1 MSTQFQLRRGNTT
14 SISTFTGAIGEVIF
28 DTTQNTLVV
37 QDGTTPG
44 GHYIA
49 NKDYSNTVFVQAN
62 SAFSAANSASS
73 YANGAF
79 LQANA
84 AYAAQNTTG
93 VYANNAWT
101 TANTKVSKSGDT
113 MTGNLNITTATVLAG
128 NVQIQNQLYT
138 GYAAGLSTYLPNLI
152 AQFTGTSSNYVQ
164 VNIENINQY
173 GSGDYVVTADV
184 GNDTTFYV
192 DFGIQGSQNYDSVNA
207 SAFFPLDGY
216 VYAQGNTGQLGGNLI
231 VGTTSSTS
239 GLQTKIISGG
249 SNTNNIVATFDS
261 KNTTVYGN
269 LIVQSTNVLSAM
281 QTTGTYANTALQYAN
296 SAGSY
301 ANSAHLAQNTTGVYA
316 NTALQY
322 ANSAG
327 SYANS
332 AYAAANNVAPQI
344 QPAFNQA
351 NAAYI
356 QANSA
361 YLAQNST
368 GNYANSAYAAANGA
382 YANANAAFVT
392 ANSKVSKSGDTMTGT
407 LIINTGSTQSIN
419 TTGPVY
425 VGSDLTVTGNINLTG
440 SSTTYS
446 SNIAVVQDAMIYLA
460 ANNTGDAVDI
470 GFYGHFVGNGSSS
483 FSHYQH
489 TGFARDYNDK
499 KWKLFSNVPEPSAS
513 NSYID
518 FTYAIYDTL
527 KVGTIEAVTAN
538 INNYDLF
545 AYATNAYNQANAAY
559 LSQNTTG
566 VYANTALQY
575 ANSAGSYA
583 NSAYLASNGSASY
596 ANSTFQTITN
606 TNIIGTYANT
616 ALQYA
621 NSAGSYANSAYA
633 AANNV
638 TPQIQPAFNQ
648 ANASYNQANTA
659 TQYAQSAGSYAN
671 TALQYANSAGSYA
684 NSAYALANAS
694 ASFAN
699 STFQTITNTN
709 IIGTYANGAYAQANA
724 EKFA

>member
-261 KNTTVYGN
+261 KNTTLYGN
-269 LIVQSTNVLSAM
+269 LIVQNTNVLSAM

-301 ANSAHLAQNTTGVYA
+301 ANSAYSQANTGITLAQSSFDAANASIIYTDNAIANLVNSAPVTLDTLNELAAAMANDPDFAATITNELALKA
-316 NTALQY
+316 NTADL
-322 ANSAG
+322 AE
-327 SYANS
+327 
-332 AYAAANNVAPQI
+332 VAFTGDYGDLINKPSI
-344 QPAFNQA
+344 PA
-351 NAAYI
+351 
-356 QANSA
+356 S
-361 YLAQNST
+361 LL
-368 GNYANSAYAAANGA
+368 
-382 YANANAAFVT
+382 
-392 ANSKVSKSGDTMTGT
+392 D
-407 LIINTGSTQSIN
+407 LSIN
-419 TTGPVY
+419 DGTTGQV
-425 VGSDLTVTGNINLTG
+425 LTT
-440 SSTTYS
+440 
-446 SNIAVVQDAMIYLA
+446 
-460 ANNTGDAVDI
+460 
-470 GFYGHFVGNGSSS
+470 NGRK
-483 FSHYQH
+483 
-489 TGFARDYNDK
+489 A
-499 KWKLFSNVPEPSAS
+499 LPSA
-513 NSYID
+513 I
-518 FTYAIYDTL
+518 TPKT
-527 KVGTIEAVTAN
+527 TI
-538 INNYDLF
+538 L
-545 AYATNAYNQANAAY
+545 
-559 LSQNTTG
+559 L
-566 VYANTALQY
+566 
-575 ANSAGSYA
+575 
-583 NSAYLASNGSASY
+583 
-596 ANSTFQTITN
+596 TFM
-606 TNIIGTYANT
+606 
-616 ALQYA
+616 
-621 NSAGSYANSAYA
+621 
-633 AANNV
+633 
-638 TPQIQPAFNQ
+638 
-648 ANASYNQANTA
+648 
-659 TQYAQSAGSYAN
+659 
-671 TALQYANSAGSYA
+671 
-684 NSAYALANAS
+684 
-694 ASFAN
+694 
-699 STFQTITNTN
+699 
-709 IIGTYANGAYAQANA
+709 
-724 EKFA
+724 